1 MRFVHKWLRKRP
13 YAFYESCRGIGDLQT
28 LLLITQPTSVEKF
41 EEKLVQT
48 VPSQIL
54 RDTSATLSC
63 PRATSCAWPRQAAL
77 PADRARLPEHRC
89 DRRSQG
95 FRTDVRTQ
103 SILATRRTLTSRA
116 KPTCAASQR
125 RRRLRAPRRPWR
137 LLAVA
142 PRHRLA
148 HATAHRVVTLVTP
161 LAKARLPIK
170 AGPSPL
176 ARPGAAAVRHRSHR
190 GELYLR
196 PPFTANTCCS

>member
-1 MRFVHKWLRKRP
+1 MRIVHKWLRKRP

-125 RRRLRAPRRPWR
+125 RRRRTCAAPPLAAIGSRASPPPCPCHGPPCGDARDPPRQGTLAYKSRPVSPRATRSRRRP
-137 LLAVA
+137 
-142 PRHRLA
+142 P
-148 HATAHRVVTLVTP
+148 
-161 LAKARLPIK
+161 
-170 AGPSPL
+170 
-176 ARPGAAAVRHRSHR
+176 
-190 GELYLR
+190 
-196 PPFTANTCCS
+196 